1 MVSLNCHTA
10 DEEVL
15 IHCSPIIVTHTDTLV
30 RSSSNNCHISVR
42 YLLSQVTGVWL
53 EWSCSL
59 VCSLLRA
66 PWSTLSSTYFTWRR
80 SSQRSRSRCSKDS
93 LSIQTPS
100 NSSTVPTLAKKVLWT
115 ASMASGLWSH
125 KTKTDKCQVPF
136 HGLGYCGPWLQP
148 VYERTSLLH
157 KLVGESKPFS
167 L

>member
-1 MVSLNCHTA
+1 MVSFSFQMVSLNCHTA
-10 DEEVL
+10 DEQVT
-15 IHCSPIIVTHTDTLV
+15 IHRSSYHCSTSV
-30 RSSSNNCHISVR
+30 RS
-42 YLLSQVTGVWL
+42 LLSQATGWWL
-53 EWSCSL
+53 EWSSSL
-59 VCSLLRA
+59 AGSLPREPSWTSASTSFTSTTPSLR
-66 PWSTLSSTYFTWRR
+66 R
-80 SSQRSRSRCSKDS
+80 RSRCSKDS

-125 KTKTDKCQVPF
+125 KTKTNKCQVPF

-157 KLVGESKPFS
+157 KLVGESKSFS